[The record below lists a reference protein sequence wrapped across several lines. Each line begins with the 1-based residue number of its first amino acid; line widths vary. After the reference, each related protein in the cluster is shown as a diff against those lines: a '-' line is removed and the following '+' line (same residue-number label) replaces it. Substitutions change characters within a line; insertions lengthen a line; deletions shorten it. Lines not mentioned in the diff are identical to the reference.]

1 MDLGFNRVSCLL
13 SDYTKVI
20 GFGNYRQSAPGA
32 MKLTD
37 GIYILNHALLAIV
50 AVVLAFEVDDSDALS
65 YLVGTLFLL
74 FCLVHIV
81 VFLSVKP
88 IFKSLEEEHLGAW
101 THHIVVAHNCLS
113 RPGVPL
119 GWSLDS
125 GKINRLDFDVIVL
138 IEHLA

>member
-65 YLVGTLFLL
+65 YLVGTFALL
-74 FCLVHIV
+74 FCLVHI
-81 VFLSVKP
+81 SYYK
-88 IFKSLEEEHLGAW
+88 G
-101 THHIVVAHNCLS
+101 
-113 RPGVPL
+113 
-119 GWSLDS
+119 
-125 GKINRLDFDVIVL
+125 
-138 IEHLA
+138 

>member
-1 MDLGFNRVSCLL
+1 MLPDDLEL
-13 SDYTKVI
+13 I
-20 GFGNYRQSAPGA
+20 GFGNYRQSAPSA

-37 GIYILNHALLAIV
+37 GIYILNHTLLAIV

-65 YLVGTLFLL
+65 YLVGTLALL

-88 IFKSLEEEHLGAW
+88 IFKSLEEEHLCSW
-101 THHIVVAHNCLS
+101 SHHIVVAHNCLS

-119 GWSLDS
+119 GWVFNVGEVYRVHLD
-125 GKINRLDFDVIVL
+125 IIVL

>member
-50 AVVLAFEVDDSDALS
+50 AVILAFEVDDSDALS
-65 YLVGTLFLL
+65 YLVGTLALL
-74 FCLVHIV
+74 FCLVHI
-81 VFLSVKP
+81 SYYK
-88 IFKSLEEEHLGAW
+88 G
-101 THHIVVAHNCLS
+101 
-113 RPGVPL
+113 
-119 GWSLDS
+119 
-125 GKINRLDFDVIVL
+125 
-138 IEHLA
+138 